1 MALTKSNSAA
11 GAAPAAA
18 KTPEPA
24 APEQTQ
30 DTAVPE
36 LDDDGNAINEGDAN
50 GRPLNSQAAKTP
62 DPDDQEDDDEEEEP
76 AERLIKVTNLSKNDL
91 RQPSTGIWIAAG
103 ERRGLREDGWMRN
116 QINAGLLT
124 KKKA

>member
-24 APEQTQ
+24 APEDTQ
-30 DTAVPE
+30 DTAAPE

-50 GRPLNSQAAKTP
+50 GRPLNSPAAAS
-62 DPDDQEDDDEEEEP
+62 PDDQEEDDEEEEP